1 MNLTLVVN
9 PGSPFI
15 ASRGDRDLH
24 ELISLSGRVTAPTLL
39 KPVHLVLE
47 GWSLLWRFAE
57 PCGSRGGRIAGTAG
71 RPINSGKRPQIV
83 VLINLPHS
91 LSTVRQYATVKE
103 VRAHSEKGDA
113 AVPRVVG
120 TVDTLPCCGMGAS
133 RLSRRE
139 YGAVRWKSC
148 FPGGMGSGARAWKG
162 SGETKLESETLRGR
176 TSRNLSPR
184 P

>member
-1 MNLTLVVN
+1 MNLILAMS

-24 ELISLSGRVTAPTLL
+24 GLISLSGRVTAPTLL

-71 RPINSGKRPQIV
+71 RPVNSGKRPQIV
-83 VLINLPHS
+83 MLINLPHS

-103 VRAHSEKGDA
+103 VRAHSEKGEA

-120 TVDTLPCCGMGAS
+120 TVDTLPCCGMGVIAP
-133 RLSRRE
+133 
-139 YGAVRWKSC
+139 V
-148 FPGGMGSGARAWKG
+148 
-162 SGETKLESETLRGR
+162 
-176 TSRNLSPR
+176 TS
-184 P
+184 